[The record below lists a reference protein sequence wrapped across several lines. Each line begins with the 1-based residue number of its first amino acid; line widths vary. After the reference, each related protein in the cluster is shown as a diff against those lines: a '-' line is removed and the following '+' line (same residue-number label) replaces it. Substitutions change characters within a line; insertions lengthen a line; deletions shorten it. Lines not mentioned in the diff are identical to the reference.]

1 MASRATARRL
11 VTIALPT
18 DLKRSIHIMFV
29 SPFATNYVVV
39 RYKKIFPKLN

>member
-11 VTIALPT
+11 VTIALAA
-18 DLKRSIHIMFV
+18 DLKRSFHIIFV

-39 RYKKIFPKLN
+39 RYKKFCP